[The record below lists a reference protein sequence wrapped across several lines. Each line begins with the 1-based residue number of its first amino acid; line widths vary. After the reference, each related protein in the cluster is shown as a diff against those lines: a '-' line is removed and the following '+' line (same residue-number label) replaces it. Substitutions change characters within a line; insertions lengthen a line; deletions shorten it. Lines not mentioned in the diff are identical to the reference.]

1 MSLSLSE
8 NITSLRTLLDTAET
22 EIKSLEGGRKAS
34 SSRARLSLQKIKQ
47 NCHMLRKDITTHT
60 KALPTKSRATKKVES
75 EPVESEPVE
84 DPVAVKKTRKPRKKT
99 VVVSDSE

>member
-47 NCHMLRKDITTHT
+47 NCHSLRKDITTHT
-60 KALPTKSRATKKVES
+60 KALPTKSRSKKVES

-84 DPVAVKKTRKPRKKT
+84 EPVAVKKTRKPRKKA